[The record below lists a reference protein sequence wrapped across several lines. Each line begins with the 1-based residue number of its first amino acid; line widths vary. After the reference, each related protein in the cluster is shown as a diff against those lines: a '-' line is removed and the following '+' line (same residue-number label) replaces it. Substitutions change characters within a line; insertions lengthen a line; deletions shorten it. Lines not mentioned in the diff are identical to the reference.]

1 MIDPS
6 KIQTPLPDVQCIQS
20 YDKHGYREVADRIH
34 NHNWALLAILVKRI
48 HDSDGD
54 FEDEPTYIIGL
65 RK

>member
-20 YDKHGYREVADRIH
+20 YDKSDYREVADRIH
-34 NHNWALLAILVKRI
+34 NHNWALLAILVKRV

-54 FEDEPTYIIGL
+54 FEDQPTYIIGL